1 MTLDI
6 AFTPILSIYIYADSA
21 FQVGRIISGDVENLL
36 WRHDLDDGNL
46 PNPVQLILTWNVV
59 QNVYEL
65 VLV

>member
-6 AFTPILSIYIYADSA
+6 AFTPILSIYADSA

-46 PNPVQLILTWNVV
+46 LNPVQLILTWNVV